1 MCTFLM
7 TDGKMKLPKNLST
20 EDLIKSLEN
29 AEDTQ
34 EELDKESSDL
44 LSEVLMFISKFNI
57 DKGEYEVN
65 QRYIYRLYRC
75 FSKNPVNSE
84 TFLKKFGLV
93 YPYKSRTNFYFINK
107 NILNILKLIE
117 DTSKK
122 DRFIRS
128 KFNPKLVNT
137 AKSFLSSI
145 NVSSG
150 EYWVESFILTELY
163 NDYRIKY
170 KKPKYSSKV
179 LTNVLGIFLE
189 SVKTAHNGFVWFKI
203 NKKALDIFEEVRY
216 NEYISTRGLEWWK
229 NLPNEVAIT
238 EANERRKGAKD
249 AISIQNEKYRKKYK
263 KKRLQIEKKKSSLP

>member
-1 MCTFLM
+1 M
-7 TDGKMKLPKNLST
+7 TGGRMKLPKNLST

-34 EELDKESSDL
+34 EELHQDSSNL

-75 FSKNPVNSE
+75 FSRNPVNSE
-84 TFLKKFGLV
+84 VFLKKFGLV
-93 YPYKSRTNFYFINK
+93 YPYKSRANFYFINK

-117 DTSKK
+117 ETSKK

-128 KFNPKLVNT
+128 KFNPKLVNNT
-137 AKSFLSSI
+137 KSFLKFLNI
-145 NVSSG
+145 QSG

-163 NDYRIKY
+163 DDYRTQY
-170 KKPKYSSKV
+170 KKPKYNSKI
-179 LTNVLGIFLE
+179 LTKAFGLLLE

-203 NKKALDIFEEVRY
+203 NKKALDIFDEVRY

-238 EANERRKGAKD
+238 EANERKKGAKD